1 MVTSIADRPIPRRPA
16 PVTEAAP
23 VSKPSLTP
31 PAPRDPGV
39 RARAAAAAPSTPRA
53 SAASLRGD
61 LDLRASHLSH
71 LTRAAS
77 PAPLDG
83 AHGVATAAARTKG
96 PRLLHLGAGWTPQGQ
111 GYDAKRGEV
120 LTTYYRGHDVLLS
133 VQSKK
138 TGAETTKVRLGG
150 LGADAPG
157 GPVKGPSH
165 GGGVSTDGRN
175 VYVADTGRIYVYSRK
190 AIEAAERR
198 GEPATPS
205 QVMPVPKP
213 SNLRDPATGVGLVSA
228 GSYMAVKDGYA
239 YVGAY
244 SKEGDGKAGAVWR
257 YELDEKTGALV
268 QGSRKGP
275 IRAPDRA
282 QGLAVVDGALLFT
295 TGDHKLM
302 YQPIDT
308 RGGRFR
314 ADIDDRVDIGNGLI
328 DPYAQGIN
336 VVDGELWVTY
346 ESGARAY
353 RDEVDQ
359 PREHIQRIPLR
370 RLDLA
375 AADLTVDEL
384 TGRR

>member
-1 MVTSIADRPIPRRPA
+1 MVAPITERIIPRRPV

-23 VSKPSLTP
+23 A
-31 PAPRDPGV
+31 PAPQPPRAPGV
-39 RARAAAAAPSTPRA
+39 RERSAAAGPSAPRA

-61 LDLRASHLSH
+61 LDLRAGHVARS
-71 LTRAAS
+71 AS
-77 PAPLDG
+77 ATLFEG
-83 AHGVATAAARTKG
+83 AQATSAAARTKG
-96 PRLLHLGAGWTPQGQ
+96 PRLVHLDAGWTPQGQ
-111 GYDAKRGEV
+111 GHDAKRGEV
-120 LTTYYRGHDVLLS
+120 LTTYYRGSSVLLS
-133 VQSKK
+133 VQDAKS
-138 TGAETTKVRLGG
+138 GRETHDVRLGG
-150 LGADAPG
+150 LGPGAPG

-175 VYVADTGRIYVYSRK
+175 VYVSDTDRIYVYSRK

-198 GEPATPS
+198 GEPAKPS
-205 QVMPVPKP
+205 QVVPVPKP
-213 SNLRDPATGVGLVSA
+213 DHLRDPATGIGLVSA

-257 YELDEKTGALV
+257 YALDDKTGELV
-268 QGSRKGP
+268 RGSRQGP

-282 QGLAVVDGALLFT
+282 QGVAVVDGALLFT
-295 TGDHKLM
+295 TGARELM

-314 ADIDDRVDIGNGLI
+314 ADIDARVDIGNGLI
-328 DPYAQGIN
+328 DPYAQGLN
-336 VVDGELWVTY
+336 VIGNELWVTY

-353 RDEVDQ
+353 RDDVAR

-370 RLDLA
+370 RLDLDA
-375 AADLTVDEL
+375 AGTTVAEL
-384 TGRR
+384 SGRR